1 MKVCRG
7 RKNMY
12 SVMNHS
18 GIWGELVYQKGG
30 FTFIIPQ
37 MYINKDGSIK
47 RSLVKKLQAVS
58 NLSDIIELGLSDLL
72 EIQG

>member
-7 RKNMY
+7 KKNMY

-18 GIWGELVYQKGG
+18 CIWGDLVYKKGG

-37 MYINKDGSIK
+37 RYINKDGSIK
-47 RSLVKKLQAVS
+47 RSLLKKLQAVN